1 LDFVSFSL
9 IGTARMEGMAVV
21 DEVDGTM
28 VEPMANS
35 SSSLEEVL
43 GGIGCV
49 EELALYHVKRMD
61 EYACLPGQQRP
72 PLLHYM
78 EASRYRDH

>member
-1 LDFVSFSL
+1 
-9 IGTARMEGMAVV
+9 MAVV

-61 EYACLPGQQRP
+61 EYACLP
-72 PLLHYM
+72 
-78 EASRYRDH
+78 